1 MLKFARIDIP
11 PILQSTN
18 IAYWLSCFLGQTRQA
33 GPCHRQPELEGGE
46 AGGVD
51 SLLGHIVQHG
61 GCPREED
68 REVREPG
75 NRDQGQRLQVLSNSG
90 DFVKT

>member
-1 MLKFARIDIP
+1 MRIDSP
-11 PILQSTN
+11 AFWAKQDKEHN
-18 IAYWLSCFLGQTRQA
+18 IDCPEA